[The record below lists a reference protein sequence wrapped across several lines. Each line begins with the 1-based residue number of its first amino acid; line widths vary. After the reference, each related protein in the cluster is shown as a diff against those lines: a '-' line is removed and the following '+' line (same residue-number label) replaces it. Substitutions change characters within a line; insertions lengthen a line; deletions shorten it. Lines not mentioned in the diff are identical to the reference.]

1 MNGNRM
7 KYTSTPTYGMQKHGL
22 FKKTAP
28 THQAPEAP
36 DFSRVP
42 EASAMPP
49 LQQPFAAPKP
59 PFAAQMPSQAPLT
72 PPMGF
77 YPQPSAMQPPMP
89 SAPAAPFGIMPQS
102 GVPLPP
108 MPSQQLPLGNTVPP
122 LQGSASFSA
131 RSQGYVP
138 PQSGIQGNAP
148 FIQPATSV
156 DAMPSAPFAS
166 AAHQPFAGVP
176 VPEAPPAVMN
186 FAVPNPYYAP
196 VQPGAMPPSSA
207 YPQQPAGA
215 SQQSRQPLDAN
226 MLWSVFLFGLLPL
239 LFIPCLFVSSAWDA
253 LRYVFMGLTVVGLGV
268 MWYRQMYGSATR
280 LIVSMVYVALCV
292 VTIAMLM
299 QGARDTRQAA
309 ANLSSQPAVAQETPV
324 PDQIMAAA
332 APVATP
338 TPMPEILG
346 PSEAERRLELFMSL
360 WQSNNTTEMV
370 SLVQPSWCSKQENPS
385 QTLFTV
391 LKNRTPEDFVIEEI
405 SGSDADNSRTVTMR
419 ATINKNTGKAP
430 SVYRFMIMMVKEGG
444 EWYVNPNSLAT
455 NDEVE
460 TTDENVV
467 NNKNQAGTVTEPPRT
482 TVTPPPPASTLLYY
496 NDGANFYHMDPNC
509 ISVKSEYLPFDFQFA
524 YGDLKT
530 VRNENGLSPCL
541 KCNAPTNTL
550 D

>member
-7 KYTSTPTYGMQKHGL
+7 KYTSTPTYGMQKHGF

-28 THQAPEAP
+28 MHQAPEAP
-36 DFSRVP
+36 DFSRAP

-49 LQQPFAAPKP
+49 VQQPFAAPKQ
-59 PFAAQMPSQAPLT
+59 PFAGQLPVQPPMT

-77 YPQPSAMQPPMP
+77 YPQPPVMQPSIPP
-89 SAPAAPFGIMPQS
+89 APPVSFSFMPQA

-108 MPSQQLPLGNTVPP
+108 MPPQQLPLGNSVPP
-122 LQGSASFSA
+122 LQSNASFSS

-138 PQSGIQGNAP
+138 PQSSMPGNAP
-148 FIQPATSV
+148 FIQPAV
-156 DAMPSAPFAS
+156 PADGMAPSPFGG
-166 AAHQPFAGVP
+166 AAYQPFAAS
-176 VPEAPPAVMN
+176 PELPPASIN
-186 FAVPNPYYAP
+186 FSASNPFYPP
-196 VQPGAMPPSSA
+196 VQPGTVPPV
-207 YPQQPAGA
+207 YPQQPSAPV
-215 SQQSRQPLDAN
+215 QRVRPPFDLH
-226 MLWSVFLFGLLPL
+226 MLWSIFLFGLLPL

-299 QGARDTRQAA
+299 QGTRDARQAA
-309 ANLSSQPAVAQETPV
+309 ANLSAQPAIAQETPM

-332 APVATP
+332 APMATP
-338 TPMPEILG
+338 TSVPEILG

-405 SGSDADNSRTVTMR
+405 SGSDTDNSRTVTMR

-455 NDEVE
+455 NDEVQ

-467 NNKNQAGTVTEPPRT
+467 NNKNQAGIVTEPPRT

-530 VRNENGLSPCL
+530 VRSENGLSPCL